1 MTAALRRAGF
11 LRTAALVPDVDAT
24 PPPGWDEEE
33 DGLFNAGF
41 VDGVDGA
48 SVGGFFRQMSR
59 GKGCGFPSRG
69 LDALRRRMA
78 ERDAAGR
85 LIHKEIDTQL
95 RDAVAGHPSL
105 WNAWLELDVEY
116 LSGGG

>member
-48 SVGGFFRQMSR
+48 SVGGFFRCWKWRPDGLGASGSR
-59 GKGCGFPSRG
+59 
-69 LDALRRRMA
+69 AA
-78 ERDAAGR
+78 E
-85 LIHKEIDTQL
+85 
-95 RDAVAGHPSL
+95 
-105 WNAWLELDVEY
+105 
-116 LSGGG
+116 